1 MVIVKDVE
9 KLKRQCSAQVK
20 PVVIP
25 GDSSASSPGFS
36 LNLQVRNI
44 GLRAD
49 KGRSVVSDA
58 NFSLSG
64 FSVSPHFKTGPG
76 TGPKWLNHFWNR
88 TRPNQSGTARSSGR
102 AAEERNFGADNDD
115 RHVRRLPL

>member
-1 MVIVKDVE
+1 MSGVCNMIRSMDAVLGSGSDIGIVGA
-9 KLKRQCSAQVK
+9 RQST
-20 PVVIP
+20 PVLRAGQAGIIP
-25 GDSSASSPGFS
+25 GNPSASSPGFS

-58 NFSLSG
+58 NFSLNG

-88 TRPNQSGTARSSGR
+88 TRPNQSGTARSSG
-102 AAEERNFGADNDD
+102 
-115 RHVRRLPL
+115 